1 MVSHNPQTAS
11 QTEHENERREAE
23 KYSLRYRTLTLP
35 WQIVMLLLTLLI
47 CLLATNQIFNLGFL
61 VGHILMDVRY
71 LFLYVGIIL
80 VMTFILFPFR
90 SQSSHH
96 TVPGYDLLLIA
107 VTLGIF
113 GYFAYVGETI
123 VRQGWDFAAPDHAVY
138 LALVAWVIVLEAGR
152 RAGGTPI
159 LVITAIFSTYP
170 LFAHLLPSVIAG
182 AGMDVF
188 QTAAFHLFSEES
200 VFGVPTQ
207 VGALLVFGFLL
218 FGVALQYTGAGKF
231 FIDLAF
237 ALLGHTRGGP
247 AKVAIFSSGLM
258 GSMSGGPVIN
268 VLTSGPLTIPAMM
281 RVGYPRT
288 YAAGVEACASTGGVL
303 MPPIMGATAFIMAN
317 FLGVSYTAVII
328 AALIPSLLY
337 FFGLF
342 VQIDAYAARHK
353 MAGLP
358 KDELPRV
365 WPVLKAGW
373 YYIAVFALLIWMLVG
388 LQRESTAPF
397 YATLA
402 LLVVNQFT
410 RNRLDWHGLIEYV
423 KGVGRVLAELGGL
436 LAAVGLII
444 GALQVTGMAGTL
456 TNDLIYLA
464 GGDVLLLL
472 MMGAL
477 TSFILGMG
485 LTVTAAY
492 IMLAIILAPAL
503 ITAGIDPMAAHLF
516 IMYWG
521 MLSFITPPVAIAAF
535 VAASVAKCSPMQT
548 GFQSMRLGTVIYFI
562 PFFFVFNTALLLQGS
577 WADVLLAVSLAA
589 IGITLLSNGL
599 QGYLLGVGHLGNGPL
614 AWIASAAIALGG
626 LILAAPSAML
636 GLSFVTH
643 MAIALGLVTVGAVL
657 GVLRR
662 PKQVVL
668 QQDAS

>member
-1 MVSHNPQTAS
+1 MISHKPRSAS
-11 QTEHENERREAE
+11 DTEHENEGREAE
-23 KYSLRYRTLTLP
+23 KYSLRYRTLTPP

-47 CLLATNQIFNLGFL
+47 CLLATNQIFNLGFF
-61 VGHILMDVRY
+61 VGHILMDARY

-90 SQSSHH
+90 SRSPRH
-96 TVPGYDLLLIA
+96 TVPWYDLLLIA
-107 VTLGIF
+107 FTLGIF

-123 VRQGWDFAAPDHAVY
+123 VRQGWDFAAPDHATY

-159 LVITAIFSTYP
+159 LVITAIISTYP
-170 LFAHLLPSVIAG
+170 LFADQLPSVIAG
-182 AGMDVF
+182 AGMDVY
-188 QTAAFHLFSEES
+188 QAAAFHLFSEES

-268 VLTSGPLTIPAMM
+268 VLTTGPLTIPAMM
-281 RVGYPRT
+281 RVGYSRT

-328 AALIPSLLY
+328 AALIPSVLY

-342 VQIDAYAARHK
+342 MQIDAYAARHK

-358 KDELPRV
+358 KNELPKV
-365 WPVLKAGW
+365 WPTLKAGW
-373 YYIAVFALLIWMLVG
+373 IYIAIFALLIWMLVG

-410 RNRLDWHGLIEYV
+410 RNRLDWHGLAEYF
-423 KGVGRVLAELGGL
+423 KAVGRVLAELGGL

-562 PFFFVFNTALLLQGS
+562 PFFFVFNTGLLLQGS

-599 QGYLLGVGHLGNGPL
+599 QGYLLGVGHLGTGPL
-614 AWIASAAIALGG
+614 AWLACTALVAGG
-626 LILAAPSAML
+626 LMLAAPSAML
-636 GLSFVTH
+636 GLNFVTH
-643 MAIALGLVTVGAVL
+643 MAIALGLVSIGAVIGL
-657 GVLRR
+657 LRR
-662 PKQVVL
+662 PKLTAKQQGVL
-668 QQDAS
+668 